1 MRSMAAL
8 LTVLWSCVWLPAAL
22 AQTPNPYGIAGW
34 GRLSKLNM
42 PADCLDYDWNGLHP
56 GTLAQMCRPNHYYNY
71 IGIPVRWWGY
81 NEQTGQI
88 NDPAQFDTWI
98 AANPG
103 RVWIIGNEPDL
114 VSQDGLTREQY
125 AHMYKTYYEFISP
138 RDPTA
143 KFCIGAI
150 TGGSTAGSLA
160 NTTSWYQYVMNY
172 YQANYGYPMP
182 IDIWNIHS
190 YCGPT
195 QIENPDQPINDFVVP
210 FINWCHTVDG
220 GRYAGC
226 EVWITELPIGE
237 WMGALSEEWIIWFA
251 ERYLPRLERSGISRW
266 FWFVSSD
273 SGEWATVALVKSGVV
288 SPLGEA
294 YSALANGFPNDI
306 IPVPPYVPDPTPA
319 LFADSFSSGTIAH
332 PWMIKAG
339 KWAVENGYLRQSRV
353 NYPWAGETLVLQ
365 HTYTD
370 FNATFRMRVNNAV
383 DSNHWAGLLFHAA
396 SRFHH
401 HSHSGYLVFMRR
413 NGAVGLHNNNEG
425 TMQEVAGAVA
435 DATQWQSIRVQMA
448 GWRIQ
453 VWVNDALIIDRT
465 DVNHRSAQ
473 GYTILQVNKTDS
485 SFDDVKIWNSPD
497 AEPVVAGSTIS
508 ATRLIADDV
517 TPYTV
522 SVTAEDADGV
532 ADIVDM
538 RILLDEGTYGA
549 DHARGY
555 LAWGMTDEDIT
566 RDGGEWTL
574 MGDAVGGGRW
584 GWRLNDWG
592 SDTYIGPHSATMSV
606 NGNQRIVTF
615 GFAVKP
621 AWAPAQNQRLRGRVR
636 DARGGI
642 SDWLLSPDVYQ
653 IARSAL
659 GDLDIDRDVD
669 QTDFGLLQA
678 CLTGPGVP
686 QANTACQD
694 AKLDNDDD
702 VDQDDIAIFRA
713 CLTGP
718 GIPADPACAG

>member
-1 MRSMAAL
+1 
-8 LTVLWSCVWLPAAL
+8 
-22 AQTPNPYGIAGW
+22 
-34 GRLSKLNM
+34 
-42 PADCLDYDWNGLHP
+42 
-56 GTLAQMCRPNHYYNY
+56 
-71 IGIPVRWWGY
+71 
-81 NEQTGQI
+81 
-88 NDPAQFDTWI
+88 
-98 AANPG
+98 
-103 RVWIIGNEPDL
+103 
-114 VSQDGLTREQY
+114 
-125 AHMYKTYYEFISP
+125 
-138 RDPTA
+138 
-143 KFCIGAI
+143 
-150 TGGSTAGSLA
+150 
-160 NTTSWYQYVMNY
+160 
-172 YQANYGYPMP
+172 
-182 IDIWNIHS
+182 
-190 YCGPT
+190 
-195 QIENPDQPINDFVVP
+195 
-210 FINWCHTVDG
+210 
-220 GRYAGC
+220 
-226 EVWITELPIGE
+226 
-237 WMGALSEEWIIWFA
+237 
-251 ERYLPRLERSGISRW
+251 
-266 FWFVSSD
+266 
-273 SGEWATVALVKSGVV
+273 LVKSGVV
-288 SPLGEA
+288 SPLGQA
-294 YSALANGFPNDI
+294 YSVLANGFPNDI

-319 LFADSFSSGTIAH
+319 LFADDFSSGTIAH
-332 PWMIKAG
+332 PWTIKAG
-339 KWAVENGYLRQSRV
+339 KWAVENEYLRQSRV
-353 NYPWAGETLVLQ
+353 DYPWAGETLALQ

-413 NGAVGLHNNNEG
+413 NGAIGLHNNTDG

-435 DATQWQSIRVQMA
+435 DATQWQNIRVQMA

-465 DVNHRSAQ
+465 DANHRFSQ
-473 GYTILQVNKTDS
+473 GYTLLQVNKTDS

-538 RILLDEGTYGA
+538 RILLHDGTYGA
-549 DHARGY
+549 DYARGY

-574 MGDAVGGGRW
+574 MGDAAGGGRW
-584 GWRLNDWG
+584 AWRLDDWG
-592 SDTYIGPHSATMSV
+592 SDTYISPQSASMNV

-615 GFAVKP
+615 GFTVKP
-621 AWAPAQNQRLRGRVR
+621 AWAPAKNQRLRGRVR

-653 IARSAL
+653 IARSAP
-659 GDLDIDRDVD
+659 GDLDADRHVD

-678 CLTGPGVP
+678 CLTGPGMSQNSP
-686 QANTACQD
+686 ACQD

-718 GIPADPACAG
+718 GIPADPACAD